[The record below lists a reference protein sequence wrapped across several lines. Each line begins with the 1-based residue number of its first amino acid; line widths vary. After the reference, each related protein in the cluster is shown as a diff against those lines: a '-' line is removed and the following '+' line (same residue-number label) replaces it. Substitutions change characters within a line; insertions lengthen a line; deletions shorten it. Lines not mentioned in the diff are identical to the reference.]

1 MEKSRERKLIELLE
15 ETEAEKG
22 ILINQIEKITE
33 ELTATRK
40 KLVMIAEVLEELAE
54 KYEVGQDVVKS
65 IITKIC

>member
-65 IITKIC
+65 IIT